1 VEKKLVNQLCTSDF
15 TDTAQNVVLIDGS
28 GTGKAHL
35 ATDLGVAGITAKG
48 KREGQADRTALA
60 LVRMDLFGSLLLTL
74 AGIKT
79 ATLFIATGA

>member
-1 VEKKLVNQLCTSDF
+1 VKKKLVNQRCTSDF

-48 KREGQADRTALA
+48 KREG
-60 LVRMDLFGSLLLTL
+60 
-74 AGIKT
+74 
-79 ATLFIATGA
+79 